1 MRLNESDYYQYL
13 RLNHALL
20 LYAGQGKKLISKT
33 MTVDEFLELK
43 DVQLKFKCR
52 EAFRNDIGII
62 KKFVKENPSQLS
74 EEDLGIVEGF
84 RHMVSG
90 RFFIAK
96 YLKEHAIFI
105 QDEYVYG
112 VLALNDPIE
121 HVTRYAPLPTMVDA
135 VLLPFKG
142 KIVYDGIIQPYN
154 VRFGSG
160 YRSSLNDVYR
170 KAKAKYGVITSL
182 PFHGKEAWAGKSP
195 DEQLGYFMG
204 TKANREEFEDKIE
217 TLLRKHP
224 ELLPLYHR
232 TWGKIHSAQ
241 YKRKFKSL
249 GLAKAWYAI
258 LEGNL
263 IGGALKKP
271 DLEKNL
277 KGLLPK
283 EKQDWIFVFRM

>member
-1 MRLNESDYYQYL
+1 MRLNEEDYYQYL

-20 LYAGQGKKLISKT
+20 LFVGQGKDWVSKT
-33 MTVDEFLELK
+33 MTVDEFLEVD

-52 EAFRNDIGII
+52 EAFRNTPGLIE
-62 KKFVKENPSQLS
+62 KFVKKNPSQLP
-74 EEDLGIVEGF
+74 EEDLGIVKGF
-84 RHMVSG
+84 QHMVSG
-90 RFFIAK
+90 QFFISK

-112 VLALNDPIE
+112 VLALSDPIE
-121 HVTRYAPLPTMVDA
+121 HVTQYASLPTMVDA

-154 VRFGSG
+154 IRFGSG

-170 KAKAKYGVITSL
+170 KAKAKYGIITSL
-182 PFHGKEAWAGKSP
+182 PFHGNEAWTGKTP

-217 TLLRKHP
+217 VLLRKHP
-224 ELLPLYHR
+224 ELVPAYQR
-232 TWGKIHSAQ
+232 TLGKIHSTQ
-241 YKRKFKSL
+241 YKRKFKTL

-263 IGGALKKP
+263 ISSALKKP

-283 EKQDWIFVFRM
+283 EKQDWVFVFRM